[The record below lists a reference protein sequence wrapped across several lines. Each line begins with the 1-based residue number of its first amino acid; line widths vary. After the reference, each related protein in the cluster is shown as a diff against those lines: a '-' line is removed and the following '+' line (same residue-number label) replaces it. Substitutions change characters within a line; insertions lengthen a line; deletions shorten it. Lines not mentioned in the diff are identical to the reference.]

1 MMEGVYQQLSSM
13 DYKNVLKY
21 FVELSAV
28 PRGSGHNEKISEY
41 LVNFAKEHN
50 LAYVQDETLNVI
62 IYKEATKG
70 YENHTPVVIQGHM
83 DMVCVKAEDSNHD
96 FLTEGLELIVEG
108 NSIRANKTTLGGDD
122 GIAIAYGL
130 SLLSDESLEHPALEV
145 LITTDEETGMDGAK
159 ALNPD
164 HLKGRYM
171 INVDSEEEG
180 TVLVGCAGGLRFY
193 AELPLNYTEKEGKK
207 VKFVVRGLKGG
218 HSGAE
223 IHNNRTNATIL
234 LARAVMELKE
244 KFDFLLCDIK
254 GGDKDNAIPSFAQ
267 AEAIVSLED
276 ADALAAYA
284 KELEGKYQ
292 KELQASEP
300 NVKFECQII
309 GEEKA
314 KVIHPSSMMKVLFAL
329 LQAPN
334 GVQVM
339 SSEIAGLV
347 ESSLNLGIF
356 AIEEE
361 MAIFHYS
368 VRSGKSSYK
377 YFITDKLSFLFGFLG
392 AEYERGSEYPAW
404 EYKKDSKLRDL
415 YLKVYKELFHED
427 AKVMSIH
434 AGLECGLISEKI
446 PDMDIISIGPNMKD
460 IHTPMEQLDI
470 PSTIRV
476 YQTIEKLLQHMN

>member
-1 MMEGVYQQLSSM
+1 MEGVYEQLSSR
-13 DYKNVLKY
+13 DYKDVLKY

-41 LVNFAKEHN
+41 LVNFAKEHQ
-50 LAYVQDETLNVI
+50 LKYVQDEELNVI

-70 YENHTPVVIQGHM
+70 YENHTPVVLQGHM
-83 DMVCVKAEDSNHD
+83 DMVCLKADDSNHD
-96 FLTEGLELIVEG
+96 FLTQGLELVVEG
-108 NSIRANKTTLGGDD
+108 DVIRANKTTLGGDD
-122 GIAIAYGL
+122 GIALAYGL
-130 SLLSDESLEHPALEV
+130 ALLSDETLEHPALEI

-159 ALNPD
+159 ALDPN
-164 HLKGRYM
+164 HIKGRCM
-171 INVDSEEEG
+171 INVDSEEED

-193 AELPLNYTEKEGKK
+193 SELPLSYTEKEGKK
-207 VKFVVRGLKGG
+207 VKLVVRGLKGG

-234 LARAVMELKE
+234 MARAIMELKE
-244 KFDFLLCDIK
+244 QCDFLLCDLK

-267 AEAIVSLED
+267 AEAIVANED
-276 ADALAAYA
+276 ADTFASYV
-284 KELEGKYQ
+284 KEIEEKYQ
-292 KELQASEP
+292 KELAASEP
-300 NVKFECQII
+300 NVRLECQVL

-314 KVIHPSSMMKVLFAL
+314 KVIHPSSMMKMLFAL

-339 SSEIAGLV
+339 SSEMSGLV

-368 VRSGKSSYK
+368 VRSGKKSYK
-377 YFITDKLSFLFGFLG
+377 HFISDKLSFLFGFLG
-392 AEYERGSEYPAW
+392 AEFECGSEYPAW

-415 YLKVYKELFHED
+415 FLKVYKEQYGKE

-476 YQTIEKLLQHMN
+476 YQTIEKLLQLMK